1 MRETIFCNHFRS
13 MSEHKTCEAGVEYDS
28 LKGIPFDK
36 RPCFMRGKDR
46 LVCGGCDLAEFPT
59 AEEVAAEEAEFRKR
73 FELIGKARDA
83 IVTHLGGPWKRG
95 TAGAGGTI
103 DCPACGAAQ
112 SLRFSRAGHNGHIH
126 AACKTE
132 DCVRWME

>member
-1 MRETIFCNHFRS
+1 MRETIFCNHYRA
-13 MSEHKTCEAGVEYDS
+13 MSEHDTCKVGVSYNSFDGVS
-28 LKGIPFDK
+28 FDK
-36 RPCFMRGKDR
+36 RPCFCKSGKPPNA
-46 LVCGGCDLAEFPT
+46 GCSLIDIPT
-59 AEEVAAEEAEFRKR
+59 AEQIAAEDAEFRKR

-103 DCPACGAAQ
+103 DCPACGAEK
-112 SLRFSRAGHNGHIH
+112 SLRFSRAGYNGHIH

-132 DCVRWME
+132 GCVRWME